1 MKRLILLLSVLGM
14 LSCTRNENMERT
26 FQRAG
31 ENRAELEK
39 VLRHYEDDD
48 RKYYAACYLIE
59 HMADCY
65 SYRSDRIDSLMKLKV
80 LATFE
85 SREWIDSVDAAWGV
99 FSYKG
104 ERKVYDCRVI
114 TSDYLINHIDHAF
127 AVWDS
132 RPWSK
137 HYTLDDFCQWVLP
150 YRIAD
155 EPLSA
160 WQKPYYEKY
169 APVLDSLYQ
178 GSDVVAAT
186 NSLSCMVKEDY
197 FLYNTE
203 FHLPHLGAAYL
214 LEHHLGAC
222 RESCDYSVYILR
234 SLGIPVDVDHYRI
247 SPEGR
252 GGHSWN
258 VLKDTTGL
266 PVPFWFIETEV
277 SRDWSDKRKKAKV
290 YRYPFGA
297 RVQDVTAEY
306 FGENHVA
313 VDVEYTDASE
323 DIRLSVFCRGEYITL
338 DRAELK
344 GGKAHFYN
352 IEPEVRFVPVRK
364 RMGVL
369 EEAGY
374 PFCVTPE
381 GKLHSFVPDTLHR
394 ESATLLRKYPP
405 YWGLPKYFNRMAGGK
420 VEGRISKGGSPVWV
434 VSLPDTIT
442 TNYHV
447 IPLPDGGIRYLS
459 IVAPRG
465 EHVEIG
471 EVSVLDSS
479 GDTLSI
485 RKVDAPEA
493 KSNTSV
499 SHIGDDDELSYYASS
514 EKDTPVVLDMGKVVL
529 AYRLVFVPRNDDN
542 FIRIG
547 DEYELFYHDGTKGW
561 KSLGRQTAVTNEVHY
576 ENIPRNALLWLRD
589 LTRGKEEQVFI
600 LRDGKQ
606 YFYR

>member
-1 MKRLILLLSVLGM
+1 
-14 LSCTRNENMERT
+14 
-26 FQRAG
+26 
-31 ENRAELEK
+31 
-39 VLRHYEDDD
+39 
-48 RKYYAACYLIE
+48 
-59 HMADCY
+59 
-65 SYRSDRIDSLMKLKV
+65 
-80 LATFE
+80 
-85 SREWIDSVDAAWGV
+85 
-99 FSYKG
+99 
-104 ERKVYDCRVI
+104 
-114 TSDYLINHIDHAF
+114 
-127 AVWDS
+127 
-132 RPWSK
+132 
-137 HYTLDDFCQWVLP
+137 
-150 YRIAD
+150 
-155 EPLSA
+155 
-160 WQKPYYEKY
+160 
-169 APVLDSLYQ
+169 
-178 GSDVVAAT
+178 
-186 NSLSCMVKEDY
+186 
-197 FLYNTE
+197 
-203 FHLPHLGAAYL
+203 
-214 LEHHLGAC
+214 
-222 RESCDYSVYILR
+222 
-234 SLGIPVDVDHYRI
+234 
-247 SPEGR
+247 
-252 GGHSWN
+252 
-258 VLKDTTGL
+258 
-266 PVPFWFIETEV
+266 
-277 SRDWSDKRKKAKV
+277 
-290 YRYPFGA
+290 
-297 RVQDVTAEY
+297 
-306 FGENHVA
+306 
-313 VDVEYTDASE
+313 
-323 DIRLSVFCRGEYITL
+323 
-338 DRAELK
+338 
-344 GGKAHFYN
+344 
-352 IEPEVRFVPVRK
+352 
-364 RMGVL
+364 
-369 EEAGY
+369 
-374 PFCVTPE
+374 
-381 GKLHSFVPDTLHR
+381 
-394 ESATLLRKYPP
+394 
-405 YWGLPKYFNRMAGGK
+405 MAGGK